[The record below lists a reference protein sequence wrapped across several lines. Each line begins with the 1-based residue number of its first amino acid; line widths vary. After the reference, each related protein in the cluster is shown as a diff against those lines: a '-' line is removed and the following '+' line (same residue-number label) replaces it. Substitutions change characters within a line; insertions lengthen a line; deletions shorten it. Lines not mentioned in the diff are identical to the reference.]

1 MTKKKQKKTTVERFL
16 HNETYGIIF
25 CILALDKVM
34 SDSLPITCSKSLP
47 VKLLDE
53 RVFMTIVFL
62 IGTRFRSAKI
72 SIREVWLLGL
82 MLVVPSRLMRF
93 EEVAELRLPL
103 VRMVIRLDWL
113 MIGRVSS
120 DKTSRSTPLVDEFNV
135 SSMLVSK
142 SV

>member
-1 MTKKKQKKTTVERFL
+1 
-16 HNETYGIIF
+16 
-25 CILALDKVM
+25 M